1 MAEFN
6 FDNLSPEEK
15 EQLAREAFKSKEKEF
30 AKRAKEEQEAHYK
43 QLVDETIEKAV
54 ESVGELNIKMTVA
67 KKQIF
72 NDFDTVIALKNELYT
87 GQKWLKTDRVTNT
100 FTNQEGNKRVTVGYH
115 TNDNYLDTYTE
126 GVKLVEEYISSLAT
140 DENGQKL
147 ADMVKVQS
155 AGLPAIHLNK
165 GSSPSNADHH
175 TRMLVSFLA
184 MCALLSIPS
193 MVLEPTINL
202 CESGP
207 TVLYKVSVT
216 VTSSVTSFF
225 STSL

>member
-54 ESVGELNIKMTVA
+54 KSVGELNIKMTVA

-147 ADMVKVQS
+147 ADMVKV
-155 AGLPAIHLNK
+155 
-165 GSSPSNADHH
+165 
-175 TRMLVSFLA
+175 
-184 MCALLSIPS
+184 LLSERGKGGQLKAQN
-193 MVLEPTINL
+193 VLRLQRMANDSKNETFIEGMRIISDAYSPTK
-202 CESGP
+202 SKQF
-207 TVLYKVSVT
+207 VKVEIKGEHNEWVT
-216 VTSSVTSFF
+216 V
-225 STSL
+225 STNMTDCEW

>member
-30 AKRAKEEQEAHYK
+30 AKRAKEEQETHYK

-54 ESVGELNIKMTVA
+54 ESVGELNIKMTIA

-147 ADMVKVQS
+147 ADMVKV
-155 AGLPAIHLNK
+155 
-165 GSSPSNADHH
+165 
-175 TRMLVSFLA
+175 
-184 MCALLSIPS
+184 LLSERGKGGQLKAQN
-193 MVLEPTINL
+193 VLRLQRMANDSKNETFIEGMRIISDAYSPTK
-202 CESGP
+202 SKQF
-207 TVLYKVSVT
+207 VKVEIKGEHNEWVT
-216 VTSSVTSFF
+216 V
-225 STSL
+225 STNMTDCEW

>member
-54 ESVGELNIKMTVA
+54 ESVGELHIKMTIA

-147 ADMVKVQS
+147 ADMVKV
-155 AGLPAIHLNK
+155 
-165 GSSPSNADHH
+165 
-175 TRMLVSFLA
+175 
-184 MCALLSIPS
+184 LLSERGKGGQLKAQN
-193 MVLEPTINL
+193 VLRLQRMANDSKNETSIEGMRIISDAYSPTK
-202 CESGP
+202 SKQF
-207 TVLYKVSVT
+207 VKVEIKGEHNEWVT
-216 VTSSVTSFF
+216 V
-225 STSL
+225 STNMTDCEW

>member
-15 EQLAREAFKSKEKEF
+15 DQLAREAFKSKEKEF

-54 ESVGELNIKMTVA
+54 ESVGELHIKMTVA

-147 ADMVKVQS
+147 ADMVKV
-155 AGLPAIHLNK
+155 
-165 GSSPSNADHH
+165 
-175 TRMLVSFLA
+175 
-184 MCALLSIPS
+184 LLSERGKGGQLKAQN
-193 MVLEPTINL
+193 VLRLQRMANDSKNETFIEGMRIISDAYSPTK
-202 CESGP
+202 SKQF
-207 TVLYKVSVT
+207 VKVEIKGEHNEWVT
-216 VTSSVTSFF
+216 V
-225 STSL
+225 STNMTDCEW

>member
-54 ESVGELNIKMTVA
+54 ESVRELHIKMTIA

-147 ADMVKVQS
+147 ADMVKV
-155 AGLPAIHLNK
+155 
-165 GSSPSNADHH
+165 
-175 TRMLVSFLA
+175 
-184 MCALLSIPS
+184 LLSERGKGGQLKAQN
-193 MVLEPTINL
+193 VLRLQRMANDSKNETFIEGMRIISDAYSPTK
-202 CESGP
+202 SKQF
-207 TVLYKVSVT
+207 VKVEIKGEHNEWVT
-216 VTSSVTSFF
+216 V
-225 STSL
+225 STNMTDCEW

>member
-54 ESVGELNIKMTVA
+54 ESVGELNIKMTIA

-147 ADMVKVQS
+147 ADMVKV
-155 AGLPAIHLNK
+155 
-165 GSSPSNADHH
+165 
-175 TRMLVSFLA
+175 
-184 MCALLSIPS
+184 LLSERGKGGQLKAQN
-193 MVLEPTINL
+193 VLRLQRMANDSKNEAFIEGMRIISDAYSPTK
-202 CESGP
+202 SKQF
-207 TVLYKVSVT
+207 VKVEIKGEHNEWVT
-216 VTSSVTSFF
+216 V
-225 STSL
+225 STNMTDCEW

>member
-15 EQLAREAFKSKEKEF
+15 EQLAREAFKSKEKEL

-54 ESVGELNIKMTVA
+54 ESVGELHIKMTVA

-147 ADMVKVQS
+147 ADMVKV
-155 AGLPAIHLNK
+155 
-165 GSSPSNADHH
+165 
-175 TRMLVSFLA
+175 
-184 MCALLSIPS
+184 LLSERGKGGQLKAQN
-193 MVLEPTINL
+193 VLRLQRMANDSKNETFIEGMRIISDAYSPTK
-202 CESGP
+202 SKQF
-207 TVLYKVSVT
+207 VKVEIKGEHNEWVT
-216 VTSSVTSFF
+216 V
-225 STSL
+225 STNMTDCEW

>member
-54 ESVGELNIKMTVA
+54 ESVGELNIKMTIV

-147 ADMVKVQS
+147 ADMVKV
-155 AGLPAIHLNK
+155 
-165 GSSPSNADHH
+165 
-175 TRMLVSFLA
+175 
-184 MCALLSIPS
+184 LLSERGKGGQLKAQN
-193 MVLEPTINL
+193 VLRLQRMANDSKNETFIEGMRIISDAYSPTK
-202 CESGP
+202 SKQF
-207 TVLYKVSVT
+207 VKVEIKGEHNEWVT
-216 VTSSVTSFF
+216 V
-225 STSL
+225 STNMTDCEW

>member
-147 ADMVKVQS
+147 ADMVKV
-155 AGLPAIHLNK
+155 
-165 GSSPSNADHH
+165 
-175 TRMLVSFLA
+175 
-184 MCALLSIPS
+184 LLSERGKGGQLKAQN
-193 MVLEPTINL
+193 VLRLQRMANDSKNETFIEGMRIISDAYSPTK
-202 CESGP
+202 SKQF
-207 TVLYKVSVT
+207 VKVEIKGEHNEWVT
-216 VTSSVTSFF
+216 V
-225 STSL
+225 STNLTDCEW

>member
-15 EQLAREAFKSKEKEF
+15 EQLAREAYKSKEKEF

-54 ESVGELNIKMTVA
+54 ESVRELNIKMTVA

-147 ADMVKVQS
+147 ADMVKV
-155 AGLPAIHLNK
+155 
-165 GSSPSNADHH
+165 
-175 TRMLVSFLA
+175 
-184 MCALLSIPS
+184 LLSERGKGGQLKAQN
-193 MVLEPTINL
+193 VLRLQRMANDSKNETFIEGMRIISDAYSPTK
-202 CESGP
+202 SKQF
-207 TVLYKVSVT
+207 VKVEIKGEHNEWVT
-216 VTSSVTSFF
+216 V
-225 STSL
+225 STNMTDCEW

>member
-15 EQLAREAFKSKEKEF
+15 EQLAREAFKSKEKGF

-54 ESVGELNIKMTVA
+54 ESVGELHIKMTIA

-147 ADMVKVQS
+147 ADMVKV
-155 AGLPAIHLNK
+155 
-165 GSSPSNADHH
+165 
-175 TRMLVSFLA
+175 
-184 MCALLSIPS
+184 LLSERGKGGQLKAQN
-193 MVLEPTINL
+193 VLRLQRMANDSKNETFIEGMRIISDAYSPTK
-202 CESGP
+202 SKQF
-207 TVLYKVSVT
+207 VKVEIKGEHNEWVT
-216 VTSSVTSFF
+216 V
-225 STSL
+225 STNMTDCEW

>member
-54 ESVGELNIKMTVA
+54 ESVGELHIKMTVA

-147 ADMVKVQS
+147 ADMVKV
-155 AGLPAIHLNK
+155 
-165 GSSPSNADHH
+165 
-175 TRMLVSFLA
+175 
-184 MCALLSIPS
+184 LLSERGKGGQLKAQN
-193 MVLEPTINL
+193 VLRLQRMANDSKNETFIEGMRIISDAYSPTK
-202 CESGP
+202 SKQF
-207 TVLYKVSVT
+207 VKVEIKGEHNEWVT
-216 VTSSVTSFF
+216 V
-225 STSL
+225 STNMTDCEW

>member
-147 ADMVKVQS
+147 ADMVKV
-155 AGLPAIHLNK
+155 
-165 GSSPSNADHH
+165 
-175 TRMLVSFLA
+175 
-184 MCALLSIPS
+184 LLSERGKGGQLKAQN
-193 MVLEPTINL
+193 VLRLQRMANDSKNETFIEGMRIISDAYSPTK
-202 CESGP
+202 SKQF
-207 TVLYKVSVT
+207 VKVEIKGEHNEWVT
-216 VTSSVTSFF
+216 V
-225 STSL
+225 STNMTDCE

>member
-54 ESVGELNIKMTVA
+54 ESVGELNIKMTAA

-147 ADMVKVQS
+147 ADMVKV
-155 AGLPAIHLNK
+155 
-165 GSSPSNADHH
+165 
-175 TRMLVSFLA
+175 
-184 MCALLSIPS
+184 LLSERGKGGQLKAQN
-193 MVLEPTINL
+193 VLRLQRMANDSKNETFIEGMRIISDAYSPTK
-202 CESGP
+202 SKQF
-207 TVLYKVSVT
+207 VKVEIKGEHNEWVT
-216 VTSSVTSFF
+216 V
-225 STSL
+225 STNMTDCEW

>member
-15 EQLAREAFKSKEKEF
+15 EQLAREAFKSKEKEL

-54 ESVGELNIKMTVA
+54 ESVGELNIKMTFA

-147 ADMVKVQS
+147 ADMVKV
-155 AGLPAIHLNK
+155 
-165 GSSPSNADHH
+165 
-175 TRMLVSFLA
+175 
-184 MCALLSIPS
+184 LLSERGKGGQLKAQN
-193 MVLEPTINL
+193 VLRLQRMANDSKNETFIEGMRIISDAYSPTK
-202 CESGP
+202 SKQF
-207 TVLYKVSVT
+207 VKVEIKGEHNEWVT
-216 VTSSVTSFF
+216 V
-225 STSL
+225 STNMTDCEW

>member
-15 EQLAREAFKSKEKEF
+15 DQLAREAFKSKEKEF

-147 ADMVKVQS
+147 ADMVKV
-155 AGLPAIHLNK
+155 
-165 GSSPSNADHH
+165 
-175 TRMLVSFLA
+175 
-184 MCALLSIPS
+184 LLSERGKGGQLKAQN
-193 MVLEPTINL
+193 VLRLQRMANDSKNETFIEGMRIISDAYSPTK
-202 CESGP
+202 SKQF
-207 TVLYKVSVT
+207 VKVEIKGEHNEWVT
-216 VTSSVTSFF
+216 V
-225 STSL
+225 STNMTDCEW

>member
-54 ESVGELNIKMTVA
+54 ESVGELKIKMTVA

-147 ADMVKVQS
+147 ADMVKV
-155 AGLPAIHLNK
+155 
-165 GSSPSNADHH
+165 
-175 TRMLVSFLA
+175 
-184 MCALLSIPS
+184 LLSERGKGGQLKAQN
-193 MVLEPTINL
+193 VLRLQRMANDSKNETFIEGMRIISDAYSPTK
-202 CESGP
+202 SKQF
-207 TVLYKVSVT
+207 VKVEIKGEHNEWVT
-216 VTSSVTSFF
+216 V
-225 STSL
+225 STNMTDCEW

>member
-43 QLVDETIEKAV
+43 NLVDETIEKAV
-54 ESVGELNIKMTVA
+54 ESVGALNIKMTIA

-72 NDFDTVIALKNELYT
+72 SDFDTVIELKNELYN
-87 GQKWLKTDRVTNT
+87 GQKWLKNDRVTNT
-100 FTNQEGNKRVTVGYH
+100 FTNQEGTKRVTIGYH

-140 DENGQKL
+140 DENGEKL
-147 ADMVKVQS
+147 ADMVKV
-155 AGLPAIHLNK
+155 
-165 GSSPSNADHH
+165 
-175 TRMLVSFLA
+175 
-184 MCALLSIPS
+184 LLSERGKGGQLKAQN
-193 MVLEPTINL
+193 VLRLQRMANDSKNETFIEGMRIISDAYSPTKSKQFVKVEVKGEQNEWL
-202 CESGP
+202 TVSTNMTDCEW
-207 TVLYKVSVT
+207 
-216 VTSSVTSFF
+216 
-225 STSL
+225 

>member
-43 QLVDETIEKAV
+43 QLVDETIEKTV

-147 ADMVKVQS
+147 ADMVKV
-155 AGLPAIHLNK
+155 
-165 GSSPSNADHH
+165 
-175 TRMLVSFLA
+175 
-184 MCALLSIPS
+184 LLSERGKGGQLKAQN
-193 MVLEPTINL
+193 VLRLQRMANDSKNETFIEGMRIISDAYSPTK
-202 CESGP
+202 SKQF
-207 TVLYKVSVT
+207 VKVEIKGEHNEWVT
-216 VTSSVTSFF
+216 V
-225 STSL
+225 STNMTDCEW

>member
-54 ESVGELNIKMTVA
+54 ESVGELNIKMTFA

-147 ADMVKVQS
+147 ADMVKV
-155 AGLPAIHLNK
+155 
-165 GSSPSNADHH
+165 
-175 TRMLVSFLA
+175 
-184 MCALLSIPS
+184 LLSERGKGGQLKAQN
-193 MVLEPTINL
+193 VLRLQRMANDSKNETFIEGMRIISDAYSPTK
-202 CESGP
+202 SKQF
-207 TVLYKVSVT
+207 VKVEIKGEHNEWVT
-216 VTSSVTSFF
+216 V
-225 STSL
+225 STNMTDCEW

>member
-6 FDNLSPEEK
+6 FDNLSLEEK

-54 ESVGELNIKMTVA
+54 ESVGELHIKMTIA

-72 NDFDTVIALKNELYT
+72 NDFETVIALKNELYT

-147 ADMVKVQS
+147 ADMVKV
-155 AGLPAIHLNK
+155 
-165 GSSPSNADHH
+165 
-175 TRMLVSFLA
+175 
-184 MCALLSIPS
+184 LLSERGKGGQLKAQN
-193 MVLEPTINL
+193 VLRLQRMANDSKNETFIEGMRIISDAYSPTK
-202 CESGP
+202 SKQF
-207 TVLYKVSVT
+207 VKVEIKGEHNEWVT
-216 VTSSVTSFF
+216 V
-225 STSL
+225 STNMTDCEW

>member
-15 EQLAREAFKSKEKEF
+15 EQLAREAFKSKEKEL

-147 ADMVKVQS
+147 ADMVKV
-155 AGLPAIHLNK
+155 
-165 GSSPSNADHH
+165 
-175 TRMLVSFLA
+175 
-184 MCALLSIPS
+184 LLSERGKGGQLKAQN
-193 MVLEPTINL
+193 VLRLQRMANDSKNETFIEGMRIISDAYSPTK
-202 CESGP
+202 SKQF
-207 TVLYKVSVT
+207 VKVEIKGEHNEWVT
-216 VTSSVTSFF
+216 V
-225 STSL
+225 STNMTDCE